1 MKRIFRQGECP
12 KCGSDG
18 LEYGEFS
25 YGHIGD
31 TCYYPFVCKK
41 CGCVGKE
48 WYKMVYT
55 ESEIT
60 KEEVI
65 KL

>member
-1 MKRIFRQGECP
+1 MEIRQGECP
-12 KCGSDG
+12 RCGSDE

-31 TCYYPFVCKK
+31 TCYYTFVCQK
-41 CGCVGKE
+41 CGCIGKE
-48 WYKMVYT
+48 WYKMVYS

-60 KEEVI
+60 GGEK
-65 KL
+65 